1 MPETSISTA
10 SAKRSE
16 YMIREIGQKYIV
28 REPSESHAY
37 TVLSGLLPLLYEQ
50 KSKGVIWDFD
60 LAKLAPYSLVDVD
73 KSSDITTEIET
84 LLNLLV
90 SKKIIIPKPA
100 EIRRYLMVYTDMIH
114 IILPICGIINEKLNA
129 PAQVSLEVY
138 KDTEIKDEHLVI
150 YMRQA
155 VYDDEIMNIIDE
167 ISEECDGLLHNKSGW
182 LIITTDFKPPQSDK

>member
-1 MPETSISTA
+1 MPEALISTA

-28 REPSESHAY
+28 REPLESHAY
-37 TVLSGLLPLLYEQ
+37 TVVNGLLPLLYEQ
-50 KSKGVIWDFD
+50 KSKGVILDFD
-60 LAKLAPYSLVDVD
+60 LAKLTPYSLVDID

-100 EIRRYLMVYTDMIH
+100 EIRRYLMIYTDMIH

-129 PAQVSLEVY
+129 PAQVSLEAY
-138 KDTEIKDEHLVI
+138 KDTEIKDEYLVI
-150 YMRQA
+150 YVRQA
-155 VYDDEIMNIIDE
+155 VYDDKIMNIIDE

-182 LIITTDFKPPQSDK
+182 LIITT

>member
-37 TVLSGLLPLLYEQ
+37 TVLNGLSPLLYEQ
-50 KSKGVIWDFD
+50 KSKGVILDFD

-100 EIRRYLMVYTDMIH
+100 EIRRYLMIYTDMIH
-114 IILPICGIINEKLNA
+114 IILPICAIINEKLNV

-138 KDTEIKDEHLVI
+138 KDPEIKDEHLVI
-150 YMRQA
+150 YIRQA

-182 LIITTDFKPPQSDK
+182 LIITTDFKLPQSDK